1 MQVTIDLPDKLT
13 ERVLGKWGDLSQ
25 KILDKLVLEA
35 FLEGLIN
42 FDEFREMLGFKNDIA
57 LKAFLSANIP
67 LHTSGL
73 LNLAG
78 SCADIDF
85 TISSNDIQIA
95 SIASANNLILVTHN
109 VREFSRIEGLQIENW
124 EGE

>member
-1 MQVTIDLPDKLT
+1 MQITINLPDKLT
-13 ERVLGKWGDLSQ
+13 ERVQDKWGDLSQ

-42 FDEFREMLGFKNDIA
+42 FDEFREMLGFKNDVDFQ
-57 LKAFLSANIP
+57 AFLSANIP

-85 TISSNDIQIA
+85 TIDDLGIRDEMDDD
-95 SIASANNLILVTHN
+95 LIGVFD
-109 VREFSRIEGLQIENW
+109 E
-124 EGE
+124 

>member
-1 MQVTIDLPDKLT
+1 MQITMNLPDKLT
-13 ERVLGKWGDLSQ
+13 ERVQDKWGDLSQ
-25 KILDKLVLEA
+25 KKLDKLVLEA

-42 FDEFREMLGFKNDIA
+42 FDEFREMLGFKNDVDF
-57 LKAFLSANIP
+57 KAFLSANIP

-85 TISSNDIQIA
+85 TIDDLGIDDEMDDD
-95 SIASANNLILVTHN
+95 LIGVFD
-109 VREFSRIEGLQIENW
+109 E
-124 EGE
+124 